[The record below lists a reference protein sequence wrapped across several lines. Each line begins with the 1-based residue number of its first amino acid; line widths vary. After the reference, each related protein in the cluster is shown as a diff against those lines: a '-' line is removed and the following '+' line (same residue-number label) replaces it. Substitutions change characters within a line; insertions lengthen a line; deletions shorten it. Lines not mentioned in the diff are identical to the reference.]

1 MITLL
6 NKKCGYVPYIVSSGV
21 ELLDHGYPNISD
33 FIIQN
38 CPKNIAKYFLFTVG
52 YPNLKFLTSSL
63 IVRMFAF

>member
-1 MITLL
+1 MSRTLFAV
-6 NKKCGYVPYIVSSGV
+6 GS
-21 ELLDHGYPNISD
+21 LDHGYPNISD

>member
-1 MITLL
+1 MSRTLFAV
-6 NKKCGYVPYIVSSGV
+6 GS
-21 ELLDHGYPNISD
+21 LDHGYPNISD
-33 FIIQN
+33 FKIQN